1 MSAIVGRHRL
11 TGRTGGST
19 ERHIL
24 TTAAGESVA
33 THHFV
38 MQGWTREELAE
49 TFASHGFDRI
59 AYFGGY
65 DAAIEAGRTDRIVA
79 VAQRSA
85 EPAKRSAS

>member
-1 MSAIVGRHRL
+1 MSMSAIVGRHRL

-38 MQGWTREELAE
+38 MQGWTREELE
-49 TFASHGFDRI
+49 ASLRGAGFD
-59 AYFGGY
+59 ALEYAATY
-65 DAAIEAGRTDRIVA
+65 DGAPTAAGDRLVA
-79 VAQRSA
+79 VATRGA
-85 EPAKRSAS
+85 GTERRA